1 MKIIYDTENDLE
13 YLEMDTPTSSI
24 IDNKSSLIQQTLENY
39 IIDIK
44 KVEYHDL
51 IDRTTNE
58 ANRVKLSFPIGTIFC
73 TLYNLSVIE
82 TDDLDELLSA
92 IAKKKITDM
101 NSYELLT
108 FYFLECF
115 EKENI
120 NIDLAQRDTR
130 KSESSDRKLDIRNTK
145 SFKMIPN
152 NFSSFSKS
160 DKLLLIK
167 LFNPLFSIEDNIQ
180 TNSSNYMLNFFY
192 IISYFLL
199 SFCVSYLYHENKSLI
214 RSQNIEIKIDDIHFL
229 FLEAL

>member
-130 KSESSDRKLDIRNTK
+130 KSESSDRKSLNSTK
-145 SFKMIPN
+145 
-152 NFSSFSKS
+152 
-160 DKLLLIK
+160 KLMK
-167 LFNPLFSIEDNIQ
+167 
-180 TNSSNYMLNFFY
+180 
-192 IISYFLL
+192 
-199 SFCVSYLYHENKSLI
+199 
-214 RSQNIEIKIDDIHFL
+214 
-229 FLEAL
+229 